1 MCYATRQLKTTII
14 QVKIAKEREMSLR
27 PKGVTKRKGF
37 SSSKCLT
44 TTRNRLKVE
53 KLRESFKDL
62 YFEESNKGL
71 QGSKNSKS
79 SVILRVRLHNLQGI
93 GASHGTIADLS
104 CACRE
109 NHASGDGS
117 TLQIYGCGIHTKVR
131 SHPGKVSFDNL
142 RRNEVDEHKRE
153 RVSNLLGSQLSGMND
168 SVSSFESQSV
178 SLWDS
183 GSEDTLVSS
192 LSTDIVNNPE
202 GKQDNALF
210 RDLRVLKIKT
220 DKNPLNA
227 SSVSMAEPGNDNNQD
242 EAECSTS
249 PPHSPLLYDIPP
261 PSTPAQKKERRA
273 KRKLQLERWR
283 KYETSKCRQERYEKR
298 EKRDRNSMG
307 PVLESRHIQWSS
319 NLVQTMYIND

>member
-1 MCYATRQLKTTII
+1 MCHATHQLKTIII
-14 QVKIAKEREMSLR
+14 QVKIGKEREMSLR
-27 PKGVTKRKGF
+27 PKGVTKRKGLNP
-37 SSSKCLT
+37 SKCLMT
-44 TTRNRLKVE
+44 NRNRLKVE
-53 KLRESFKDL
+53 KLRESFNDL
-62 YFEESNKGL
+62 YFEKSH
-71 QGSKNSKS
+71 NSKS
-79 SVILRVRLHNLQGI
+79 SVTLRVRLHNLQGI

-104 CACRE
+104 CGCAE

-117 TLQIYGCGIHTKVR
+117 TLQIYDCGIHTKVR

-142 RRNEVDEHKRE
+142 RGNEVDEHQCESASK
-153 RVSNLLGSQLSGMND
+153 LLGSQLRDIND

-183 GSEDTLVSS
+183 GSEDTRVSS
-192 LSTDIVNNPE
+192 LSTDTVYNPE
-202 GKQDNALF
+202 AKQDNPLF

-227 SSVSMAEPGNDNNQD
+227 LSVSMAEPSNDNNQD
-242 EAECSTS
+242 EAESSTS

-283 KYETSKCRQERYEKR
+283 KYEMSKCRQERYEKR

-319 NLVQTMYIND
+319 NLVQTMYINDLLD